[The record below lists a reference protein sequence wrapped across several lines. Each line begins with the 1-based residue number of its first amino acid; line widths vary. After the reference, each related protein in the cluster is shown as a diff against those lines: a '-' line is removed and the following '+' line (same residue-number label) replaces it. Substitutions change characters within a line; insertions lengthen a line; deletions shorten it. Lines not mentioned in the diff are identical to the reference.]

1 MKAVLVKQWSR
12 FSETAVD
19 GEVILLNLDDG
30 AFFSLSETAATIWPM
45 IDGTRDRDDLLA
57 ELSGLYDAPVPV
69 MTKELDEFLAQLKAA
84 GFVALA

>member
-1 MKAVLVKQWSR
+1 MKAVLVKQWNR

-30 AFFSLSETAATIWPM
+30 SFFSLSGTAATIWPM

-57 ELSGLYDAPVPV
+57 ELGEVYDAPAAVIAR
-69 MTKELDEFLAQLKAA
+69 ELDAFLAQLSVA